1 MSPLGR
7 WRTFA
12 AQQFVRCR
20 IFGGFGVCS
29 AITGGLTATISLNDP
44 DYLRRTDIAV
54 AAYPVIRDKGECRI
68 YALLMIF

>member
-1 MSPLGR
+1 MILSET
-7 WRTFA
+7 RT
-12 AQQFVRCR
+12 AQVHGESQQTAGHLR
-20 IFGGFGVCS
+20 
-29 AITGGLTATISLNDP
+29 ATISLNDP